1 MSVHLIYGNGLSTL
15 QRGPRASESPEMW
28 CQQLEHTLSAG
39 MWSMDSLGVR
49 GKWELSHEGML
60 FSHSSVPGI
69 WSRCYMNRP
78 NVLWELLTIGT
89 FQTFPYFFCILG
101 CSSGF
106 KPIFHP
112 KMKMLSSWTHPRVS
126 EHKWRCFAEC
136 PSCSF
141 PYSWWFILPNS
152 KGLKHSRNY
161 NLIWIFDMQTLKAS
175 KIVYMVKTLLKKHV
189 PCYPLHAFCCLI
201 NILYFLASEVLSE
214 KKLNVPF
221 WWWYK
226 FVCV

>member
-28 CQQLEHTLSAG
+28 CQQLEHTLSAD

-89 FQTFPYFFCILG
+89 FQTFPYFFAYWGAHLVLNQYFTQKWKCCHRELTLVFLNTNG
-101 CSSGF
+101 DVLQNF
-106 KPIFHP
+106 QAALFHTVDDLYSQTQ
-112 KMKMLSSWTHPRVS
+112 KGSIT
-126 EHKWRCFAEC
+126 AEIIIW
-136 PSCSF
+136 
-141 PYSWWFILPNS
+141 YE
-152 KGLKHSRNY
+152 Y
-161 NLIWIFDMQTLKAS
+161 LI
-175 KIVYMVKTLLKKHV
+175 
-189 PCYPLHAFCCLI
+189 C
-201 NILYFLASEVLSE
+201 
-214 KKLNVPF
+214 KL
-221 WWWYK
+221 
-226 FVCV
+226 